1 MKLFSSEKYNGKWS
15 DISYRLYFYSNK
27 KYFKSSHKCREMWFN
42 HLNPNVSHNKWTLEE
57 DIRLFKHVSR
67 IGTKWAQISK
77 AMEGVKT

>member
-1 MKLFSSEKYNGKWS
+1 
-15 DISYRLYFYSNK
+15 
-27 KYFKSSHKCREMWFN
+27 MWFN

-77 AMEGVKT
+77 AMDGVRTEHMVKNRFNSLIKKYSLKYQRYSLKKLA